1 MSDRTLR
8 SNTQQKQSANTLLEL
23 SRTPP
28 LVKTVNKPQTPS
40 SQGTKR
46 ERNNNLSSNA
56 PVTPEAKRQYAIRPS
71 NKQLQ
76 SNMFPDQVQTVFKI
90 MDSVHDLF
98 DRPGVAKKVFALF
111 PEYAKKQKVL
121 KDQADLFCELVFGF
135 SRLMG
140 ASKQKTIHG
149 PSNKEFVA
157 NSFKAWMKSYL
168 EIDSPKSVHL
178 KTLKEMWKVHIFTLA
193 QQSMYSFLSM
203 GITSH
208 WLPYLQGTTD
218 RTLTKK
224 VAASYIAAYD
234 ILLATDA
241 LKTNDQLKTE
251 QNRSTLA
258 LPKLARNV
266 GKFDVSKN
274 YICNMAQ
281 IIDPANNIN
290 MNKPY
295 RFAFPP
301 MIDITSETYVR
312 NKAQNNDEFLSMRRR
327 VDTSVSRVYQLVTE
341 NVQLTCSFHI
351 AIEICNQDDGEKV
364 IRQLKAHAES
374 KSQGDLLT
382 SPIHPMLANDFFKYV
397 RVFVVAK
404 PRTMVDKTNFYN
416 FASVRGLCIQ
426 TPEFQLVNR
435 SVISPNY
442 VTMYALSGFS
452 VDNVI
457 SYMQKDVPVPKVQ
470 KRPGTTLTPK
480 QRTQITRELNTWLV
494 RYYLDW
500 KRMGDS
506 FQITH
511 LKDLMLANQRLVAQA
526 TNNAQRT
533 RMYHP
538 YHFISIDI
546 LAIVQCIMHG
556 VHFIYE
562 KSDNAYVI
570 GNTIMT
576 NQRFVPYQLKKKE
589 RINRNIQKQK
599 NMIRMYENMENAA
612 GTLLGFQNNNNT
624 KNNVNSNSNRNGNQG
639 PPTQ

>member
-1 MSDRTLR
+1 
-8 SNTQQKQSANTLLEL
+8 
-23 SRTPP
+23 
-28 LVKTVNKPQTPS
+28 
-40 SQGTKR
+40 
-46 ERNNNLSSNA
+46 
-56 PVTPEAKRQYAIRPS
+56 
-71 NKQLQ
+71 
-76 SNMFPDQVQTVFKI
+76 
-90 MDSVHDLF
+90 
-98 DRPGVAKKVFALF
+98 
-111 PEYAKKQKVL
+111 
-121 KDQADLFCELVFGF
+121 
-135 SRLMG
+135 
-140 ASKQKTIHG
+140 
-149 PSNKEFVA
+149 
-157 NSFKAWMKSYL
+157 
-168 EIDSPKSVHL
+168 
-178 KTLKEMWKVHIFTLA
+178 
-193 QQSMYSFLSM
+193 
-203 GITSH
+203 
-208 WLPYLQGTTD
+208 LQGTTD

-241 LKTNDQLKTE
+241 LKSSDQLKTE

-281 IIDPANNIN
+281 VIDPANNIKKN
-290 MNKPY
+290 RTY

-351 AIEICNQDDGEKV
+351 AIEVCDADDNDNNPV
-364 IRQLKAHAES
+364 IRELKAHAKS

-382 SPIHPMLANDFFKYV
+382 SPMLANDFFKYV

-404 PRTMVDKTNFYN
+404 PKSMLDKTNFYN

-442 VTMYALSGFS
+442 VTVYALSGFS

-457 SYMQKDVPVPKVQ
+457 SFMQKDVPILKVQ
-470 KRPGTTLTPK
+470 SRTAMKPN
-480 QRTQITRELNTWLV
+480 QRAQLTREFNTWLV

-511 LKDLMLANQRLVAQA
+511 LKDLITANKQVMRSA
-526 TNNAQRT
+526 TSAEKRIQL
-533 RMYHP
+533 YHP

-570 GNTIMT
+570 GNLAT
-576 NQRFVPYQLKKKE
+576 NNEFVTYQMSKKN
-589 RINRNIQKQK
+589 RININIQNQNK
-599 NMIRMYENMENAA
+599 MARMYENMENAA
-612 GTLLGFQNNNNT
+612 GTLLGFQNNNN
-624 KNNVNSNSNRNGNQG
+624 NVNSNSNRNGNQG
-639 PPTQ
+639 PNTR

>member
-1 MSDRTLR
+1 MYDRTLR
-8 SNTQQKQSANTLLEL
+8 SNTQQQEYAKTLVEL
-23 SRTPP
+23 SRIPP
-28 LVKTVNKPQTPS
+28 PPPRTVNKPQTPS

-46 ERNNNLSSNA
+46 PRNNLSSNA
-56 PVTPEAKRQYAIRPS
+56 PVTPEAKRPYAIRPS

-98 DRPGVAKKVFALF
+98 DRPRVARKVFALLKTT
-111 PEYAKKQKVL
+111 PEL
-121 KDQADLFCELVFGF
+121 RDQEDQFCELVFGF
-135 SRLMG
+135 RALVGNSV
-140 ASKQKTIHG
+140 SSPTIRGLRTPTG
-149 PSNKEFVA
+149 PQTTT
-157 NSFKAWMKSYL
+157 FKGWMKHYL
-168 EIDSPKSVHL
+168 EMETKKSVPL
-178 KTLKEMWKVHIFTLA
+178 KTLKEMWKIHIFTLA
-193 QQSMYSFLSM
+193 LSSQWAFLTM
-203 GITSH
+203 GVTSP
-208 WLPYLQGTTD
+208 WLPYLEGATD

-241 LKTNDQLKTE
+241 LKSSDQLKTE

-281 IIDPANNIN
+281 VIDPANNIKKN
-290 MNKPY
+290 RTY

-327 VDTSVSRVYQLVTE
+327 VDTRVSRVYQLVTK

-351 AIEICNQDDGEKV
+351 AIEICNKDDGEKV
-364 IRQLKAHAES
+364 IRQLKAHAKSE
-374 KSQGDLLT
+374 SQGDLLT
-382 SPIHPMLANDFFKYV
+382 SEMVASDFFRYV
-397 RVFVVAK
+397 RVFVRAK
-404 PRTMVDKTNFYN
+404 PITNKDKDLYGNY
-416 FASVRGLCIQ
+416 ASVRGLCIQ
-426 TPEFQLVNR
+426 TPDFKLVDR
-435 SVISPNY
+435 SVVSPDY
-442 VTMYALSGFS
+442 VTVSALSGFS
-452 VDNVI
+452 VDNVLEF
-457 SYMQKDVPVPKVQ
+457 MKRDVPVPNLPRGVKQ
-470 KRPGTTLTPK
+470 YAELTHE
-480 QRTQITRELNTWLV
+480 INTWLV

-533 RMYHP
+533 RLYHP

-576 NQRFVPYQLKKKE
+576 NQRFLPYQLKKKNQ
-589 RINRNIQKQK
+589 IDRNIQKQK

-624 KNNVNSNSNRNGNQG
+624 KNNVNSNSNKNGNQG
-639 PPTQ
+639 PTRR

>member
-1 MSDRTLR
+1 MSGRTLR
-8 SNTQQKQSANTLLEL
+8 SNTQQQQSANTLLEL
-23 SRTPP
+23 SRTPSP
-28 LVKTVNKPQTPS
+28 KPS

-46 ERNNNLSSNA
+46 ERPVNLANA

-71 NKQLQ
+71 NTQLQ

-98 DRPGVAKKVFALF
+98 DRPGVAKKVFAL
-111 PEYAKKQKVL
+111 L
-121 KDQADLFCELVFGF
+121 KTTPASRDQEDQFCELVFGF
-135 SRLMG
+135 RTLVGNSV
-140 ASKQKTIHG
+140 SSPTIRG
-149 PSNKEFVA
+149 PQTPKGPQTTT
-157 NSFKAWMKSYL
+157 FKGWMKHYL
-168 EIDSPKSVHL
+168 EMETRKSVPL
-178 KTLKEMWKVHIFTLA
+178 KTLKEMWKIQIFTLA
-193 QQSMYSFLSM
+193 LSSQWAFLTM
-203 GITSH
+203 GVTSP
-208 WLPYLQGTTD
+208 WLPYLEGATD
-218 RTLTKK
+218 RILTKK

-266 GKFDVSKN
+266 GKFDVSTK

-281 IIDPANNIN
+281 IIDPANNIKKN
-290 MNKPY
+290 RTY

-382 SPIHPMLANDFFKYV
+382 SPMLANDFFKYV

-404 PRTMVDKTNFYN
+404 PRTPVDKTNFYN
-416 FASVRGLCIQ
+416 FASVHGLCIQ
-426 TPEFQLVNR
+426 TPDFKLVDR

-442 VTMYALSGFS
+442 VTVYALSGFS

-470 KRPGTTLTPK
+470 RASQSTLKPK
-480 QRTQITRELNTWLV
+480 QRAQLTRDFNTWLV

-533 RMYHP
+533 RLYHP

-570 GNTIMT
+570 GNNIMT
-576 NQRFVPYQLKKKE
+576 NQQFLPYQLKKKE

-599 NMIRMYENMENAA
+599 NLVQRYENMENAA

-639 PPTQ
+639 PTTR

>member
-1 MSDRTLR
+1 MSGRTLR
-8 SNTQQKQSANTLLEL
+8 SNTQQQQSANTLLEL

-28 LVKTVNKPQTPS
+28 PPPKPPS
-40 SQGTKR
+40 PGTKR
-46 ERNNNLSSNA
+46 ERPDNLANA
-56 PVTPEAKRQYAIRPS
+56 PEPKRPYAIRPS
-71 NKQLQ
+71 NNQLQ
-76 SNMFPDQVQTVFKI
+76 TSMFPDQVQTVFKI

-98 DRPGVAKKVFALF
+98 DRPGVAKKVFTL
-111 PEYAKKQKVL
+111 L
-121 KDQADLFCELVFGF
+121 KTAPASRDQEDQFCELVFGF
-135 SRLMG
+135 RTLVGNS
-140 ASKQKTIHG
+140 AAHTIRG
-149 PSNKEFVA
+149 LRTQGGSQTRT
-157 NSFKAWMKSYL
+157 FKGWMKHYL
-168 EIDSPKSVHL
+168 EMDTKKSVPL
-178 KTLKEMWKVHIFTLA
+178 KTLKEMWKIQIFTLA
-193 QQSMYSFLSM
+193 LSSQWAFLTM
-203 GITSH
+203 GVTSP
-208 WLPYLQGTTD
+208 WLPYLEGATD
-218 RTLTKK
+218 RILTKK

-258 LPKLARNV
+258 LPKLARNI
-266 GKFDVSKN
+266 GKFDVSNN

-281 IIDPANNIN
+281 IIDPANNIKKN
-290 MNKPY
+290 RTY

-312 NKAQNNDEFLSMRRR
+312 KNNEFLSMRRR
-327 VDTSVSRVYQLVTE
+327 VDTNVSRVYQLVTE

-351 AIEICNQDDGEKV
+351 AIEICNQDDGAKV

-382 SPIHPMLANDFFKYV
+382 SPMLANDFFRYV

-404 PRTMVDKTNFYN
+404 PRTAVDKTNFYN
-416 FASVRGLCIQ
+416 FASVHGLCIQ

-470 KRPGTTLTPK
+470 RASRTALTPK

-533 RMYHP
+533 RLYHP

-576 NQRFVPYQLKKKE
+576 NQQFRPYQYAKKD

-612 GTLLGFQNNNNT
+612 GTLLGFQNNNNA
-624 KNNVNSNSNRNGNQG
+624 NSNSNRNGNQG
-639 PPTQ
+639 PTTR

>member
-1 MSDRTLR
+1 
-8 SNTQQKQSANTLLEL
+8 
-23 SRTPP
+23 
-28 LVKTVNKPQTPS
+28 
-40 SQGTKR
+40 
-46 ERNNNLSSNA
+46 
-56 PVTPEAKRQYAIRPS
+56 
-71 NKQLQ
+71 
-76 SNMFPDQVQTVFKI
+76 
-90 MDSVHDLF
+90 
-98 DRPGVAKKVFALF
+98 
-111 PEYAKKQKVL
+111 
-121 KDQADLFCELVFGF
+121 
-135 SRLMG
+135 
-140 ASKQKTIHG
+140 
-149 PSNKEFVA
+149 
-157 NSFKAWMKSYL
+157 
-168 EIDSPKSVHL
+168 
-178 KTLKEMWKVHIFTLA
+178 
-193 QQSMYSFLSM
+193 
-203 GITSH
+203 
-208 WLPYLQGTTD
+208 
-218 RTLTKK
+218 
-224 VAASYIAAYD
+224 
-234 ILLATDA
+234 
-241 LKTNDQLKTE
+241 
-251 QNRSTLA
+251 
-258 LPKLARNV
+258 
-266 GKFDVSKN
+266 
-274 YICNMAQ
+274 
-281 IIDPANNIN
+281 
-290 MNKPY
+290 
-295 RFAFPP
+295 
-301 MIDITSETYVR
+301 MIDITSETYV
-312 NKAQNNDEFLSMRRR
+312 KNNDEFLSMRRR
-327 VDTSVSRVYQLVTE
+327 VDTSVSRVYQLVTK

-351 AIEICNQDDGEKV
+351 AIEICNQDDGENV
-364 IRQLKAHAES
+364 IRKLKEHAS

-382 SPIHPMLANDFFKYV
+382 SPMLANNFFKYV

-404 PRTMVDKTNFYN
+404 PRTKVDKTNFYN
-416 FASVRGLCIQ
+416 FASVHGLCIQ
-426 TPEFQLVNR
+426 MPEFQLVNR

-442 VTMYALSGFS
+442 VTVYALSGFS

-576 NQRFVPYQLKKKE
+576 NQQFLPYQLKKKNQ
-589 RINRNIQKQK
+589 IDRNIQKQK

-624 KNNVNSNSNRNGNQG
+624 KNNVNSNSNRNKNQG
-639 PPTQ
+639 PNAR